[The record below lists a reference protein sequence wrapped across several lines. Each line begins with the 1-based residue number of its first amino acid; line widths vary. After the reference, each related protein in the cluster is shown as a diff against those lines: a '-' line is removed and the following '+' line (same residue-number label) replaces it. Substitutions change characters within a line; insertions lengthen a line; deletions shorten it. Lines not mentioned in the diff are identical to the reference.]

1 MWTAHFAS
9 PSGKQ
14 EFFFGE
20 EEEEE
25 EDTQRGEQA
34 PSSDTNIHG
43 LPVNTYVR
51 LRRMNARG
59 SIDEKYGIRS
69 YARLARHARAY
80 K

>member
-14 EFFFGE
+14 EFFFG
-20 EEEEE
+20 EEE